1 MQKELKILLEIECLS
16 GNGSQKIKQDLI
28 KNNYS
33 KELEYL
39 LKVALDPFLTTK
51 LHKLEVLEESPYLVS
66 DDQDIFERFK
76 DLTERLFI
84 APAAND
90 KFREEAFEL
99 VNCFPLSVDE
109 RKVLCKVLT
118 KRLNIGIGAK
128 LINKSFGKEII
139 PDPSLML
146 AQDDEDEIKKW
157 SHIIC
162 EEKYDG
168 VRVIAFVSGN
178 EVKFY
183 TRAFNEISNQYLE
196 KIGNECLA
204 LIKNSGLQGD
214 WFFDG
219 ELTDLNRKSVS
230 GKVTQMLRGKPMNS
244 IGDDL
249 IYNVFDLEY
258 ADTLKTGKGII
269 PFSIRRSTLEGV
281 FSTYKTTS
289 LTLADSF
296 LTTEKEDIY
305 AYYKKIVDN
314 GGEGVILKNPEHVY
328 ECKRSKNWI
337 KLKEVNEC
345 DLVITGWYPGEGKRE
360 GFIGGFF
367 CKDLSGTLKVKVGSG
382 FTDQDLQELSKD
394 PDSHINKVCSVLYNV
409 IINDKNNNWSLFL
422 PRFVELRH
430 DKDQADDLKEK
441 CK

>member
-1 MQKELKILLEIECLS
+1 MKKELGILLQIEECT

-51 LHKLEVLEESPYLVS
+51 LHKLPVLSASPYIAEG
-66 DDQDIFERFK
+66 DIFERFK
-76 DLTERLFI
+76 DLTERLFN

-90 KFREEAFEL
+90 KLREEAFEI
-99 VNCFPLSVDE
+99 VNCYPLTFEE
-109 RKVLCKVLT
+109 RKMLSKVLT
-118 KRLNIGIGAK
+118 KRLNIGVGAK
-128 LINKSFGKEII
+128 LINKAFNKDVI

-146 AQDDEDEIKKW
+146 ALDDEDEIKKW
-157 SHIIC
+157 SSIVC

-183 TRAFNEISNQYLE
+183 TRAFNEIPNNYLE
-196 KIGNECLA
+196 KIANECLS
-204 LIKNSGLQGD
+204 LIKNSGLQGE

-230 GKVTQMLRGKPMNS
+230 GKVTQMLKGKPMNS

-249 IYNVFDLEY
+249 IYNVFDLED

-269 PFSIRRSTLEGV
+269 PFDVRRSTLEGV
-281 FSTYKTTS
+281 FKAYKTSS
-289 LTLADSF
+289 LVLADSF
-296 LTTEKEDIY
+296 LTKEKEDIY
-305 AYYKKIVDN
+305 AYYNRIVAN
-314 GGEGVILKNPEHVY
+314 GGEGVILKNPDHVY

-337 KLKEVNEC
+337 KLKEVNDC

-360 GFIGGFF
+360 GFIGGFY
-367 CKDLSGTLKVKVGSG
+367 CEDQSGTIKVKVGAG
-382 FTDQDLQELSKD
+382 FTDKDLETLSSD
-394 PDSHINKVCSVLYNV
+394 PDSLIGSICAIQYNV
-409 IINDKNNNWSLFL
+409 IINDKKDNWSLFL
-422 PRFVELRH
+422 PRFIEVRD
-430 DKDQADDLKEK
+430 DKDKADDMSSL

>member
-1 MQKELKILLEIECLS
+1 MKKELGILLEIENAT

-51 LHKLEVLEESPYLVS
+51 LHKLPILDDAPYLE
-66 DDQDIFERFK
+66 DGDLFERFK
-76 DLTERLFI
+76 SLTEKLFL

-90 KFREEAFEL
+90 KLREEAFEI
-99 VNCFPLSVDE
+99 VNCYNLSDDE
-109 RKVLCKVLT
+109 KKILGKVLT

-128 LINKSFGKEII
+128 LINKAFNKEII

-157 SHIIC
+157 ETIVC

-168 VRVIAFVSGN
+168 VRVIAYMSGN
-178 EVKFY
+178 EIKFY
-183 TRAFNEISNQYLE
+183 TRAFNEIPNQYLE
-196 KIGNECLA
+196 KIANECLI
-204 LIKNSGLQGD
+204 LIKNSGLNGD

-230 GKVTQMLRGKPMNS
+230 GKVTQMLKGKPLDS

-249 IYNVFDLEY
+249 IYNIFDLED
-258 ADTLKTGKGII
+258 AETLKRGRGII
-269 PFSIRRSTLEGV
+269 PFDVRRSTLEGV
-281 FSTYKTTS
+281 FMTYKTSS

-296 LTTEKEDIY
+296 LTSEKEDIY
-305 AYYKKIVDN
+305 AYYNKIVAQ
-314 GGEGVILKNPEHVY
+314 GGEGVILKNPDHVY

-337 KLKEVNEC
+337 KLKEVNDC
-345 DLVITGWYPGEGKRE
+345 DLIITGWYPGEGKRE
-360 GFIGGFF
+360 GFIGGFY
-367 CKDLSGTLKVKVGSG
+367 CEDSSGTVKVKVGAG
-382 FTDQDLQELSKD
+382 FTDQDLKDLSEN
-394 PDSHINKVCSVLYNV
+394 PDSQIGKVCAIQYNV
-409 IINDKNNNWSLFL
+409 IINDKNDNWSLFL
-422 PRFVELRH
+422 PRFIEIRN
-430 DKDQADDLKEK
+430 DKDLGDNMSGL

>member
-1 MQKELKILLEIECLS
+1 MKKELGILLQIENAT
-16 GNGSQKIKQDLI
+16 GNGSQKIKQELI
-28 KNNYS
+28 KDNYS
-33 KELEYL
+33 RELEYL

-51 LHKLEVLEESPYLVS
+51 LHKLPVLEESPYILPNLELF
-66 DDQDIFERFK
+66 DRFK
-76 DLTERLFI
+76 ELTKKLFE

-90 KFREEAFEL
+90 KLREEAFEIA
-99 VNCFPLSVDE
+99 NCYDLSFDE
-109 RKVLCKVLT
+109 KKILGKVLT

-128 LINKSFGKEII
+128 LINKAFNKEII

-157 SHIIC
+157 DTIVC

-168 VRVIAFVSGN
+168 VRVIAYVSGN

-183 TRAFNEISNQYLE
+183 TRAFNEIPNQYL
-196 KIGNECLA
+196 KNIADECLI
-204 LIKNSGLQGD
+204 LIKNSGLQGE

-230 GKVTQMLRGKPMNS
+230 GKVTQMLKGKPLDS

-249 IYNVFDLEY
+249 LYNVFDLED
-258 ADTLKTGKGII
+258 AETLRSGKGII
-269 PFSIRRSTLEGV
+269 PFDVRRSTLEGV
-281 FSTYKTTS
+281 FMTYNTTS

-305 AYYKKIVDN
+305 AYYNKIVAR
-314 GGEGVILKNPEHVY
+314 GGEGVILKNPGHVY

-337 KLKEVNEC
+337 KLKEVNDC
-345 DLVITGWYPGEGKRE
+345 DLIVTGWYPGEGKRE
-360 GFIGGFF
+360 GFIGGFY
-367 CKDLSGTLKVKVGSG
+367 CEDSSGTVKVKVGAG
-382 FTDQDLQELSKD
+382 FTDQDLKDLSEN
-394 PDSHINKVCSVLYNV
+394 PDSQIGKVCAIQYNV
-409 IINDKNNNWSLFL
+409 IINDKNDNWSLFL
-422 PRFVELRH
+422 PRFIEIRN
-430 DKDQADDLKEK
+430 DKDTADDMSGL

>member
-1 MQKELKILLEIECLS
+1 
-16 GNGSQKIKQDLI
+16 
-28 KNNYS
+28 
-33 KELEYL
+33 
-39 LKVALDPFLTTK
+39 
-51 LHKLEVLEESPYLVS
+51 
-66 DDQDIFERFK
+66 
-76 DLTERLFI
+76 
-84 APAAND
+84 
-90 KFREEAFEL
+90 
-99 VNCFPLSVDE
+99 
-109 RKVLCKVLT
+109 
-118 KRLNIGIGAK
+118 
-128 LINKSFGKEII
+128 
-139 PDPSLML
+139 ML

-183 TRAFNEISNQYLE
+183 TRAFNEIPNQYLE

-204 LIKNSGLQGD
+204 LIKNSGLHGD

-230 GKVTQMLRGKPMNS
+230 GKVTQMLRGKPMND

-289 LTLADSF
+289 LTLAESF

-422 PRFVELRH
+422 PRFVEIRH
-430 DKDQADDLKEK
+430 DKEQADDLKEK

>member
-1 MQKELKILLEIECLS
+1 MKKELGILLEIENAT

-51 LHKLEVLEESPYLVS
+51 LHKLPILDDAPYLE
-66 DDQDIFERFK
+66 DGDLFERFK
-76 DLTERLFI
+76 SLTEKLFL

-90 KFREEAFEL
+90 KLREEAFEI
-99 VNCFPLSVDE
+99 VNCYNLSDDE
-109 RKVLCKVLT
+109 KKILGKVLT

-128 LINKSFGKEII
+128 LINKAFNKEII

-157 SHIIC
+157 ETIVC

-168 VRVIAFVSGN
+168 VRVIAYMSGN
-178 EVKFY
+178 EIKFY
-183 TRAFNEISNQYLE
+183 TRAFNEIPNQYLE
-196 KIGNECLA
+196 KIANECLI
-204 LIKNSGLQGD
+204 LIKNSGLNGD

-230 GKVTQMLRGKPMNS
+230 GKVTQMLKGKPLDS

-249 IYNVFDLEY
+249 IYNIFDLED
-258 ADTLKTGKGII
+258 AETLKRGRGII
-269 PFSIRRSTLEGV
+269 PFDVRRSTLEGV
-281 FSTYKTTS
+281 FMTYKTSS

-296 LTTEKEDIY
+296 LTSEKEDIY
-305 AYYKKIVDN
+305 AYYNKIVAQ
-314 GGEGVILKNPEHVY
+314 GGEGVILKNPDHVY

-337 KLKEVNEC
+337 KLKEVNDC
-345 DLVITGWYPGEGKRE
+345 DLIITGWYPGEGKRE
-360 GFIGGFF
+360 GFIGGFY
-367 CKDLSGTLKVKVGSG
+367 CEDSSGTVKVKVGAG
-382 FTDQDLQELSKD
+382 FTDQDLKDLSEN
-394 PDSHINKVCSVLYNV
+394 PDSQIGKVCAIQYNV

-422 PRFVELRH
+422 PRFIEIRN
-430 DKDQADDLKEK
+430 DKDTADDMNGL

>member
-1 MQKELKILLEIECLS
+1 MKKELGILLEIENAT

-51 LHKLEVLEESPYLVS
+51 LHKLPILDDAPYLE
-66 DDQDIFERFK
+66 DGDLFERFK
-76 DLTERLFI
+76 SLTEKLFL

-90 KFREEAFEL
+90 KLREEAFEI
-99 VNCFPLSVDE
+99 VNCYNLSDDE
-109 RKVLCKVLT
+109 KKILGKVLT

-128 LINKSFGKEII
+128 LINKAFNKEII

-157 SHIIC
+157 ETIVC

-168 VRVIAFVSGN
+168 VRVIAYMSGN
-178 EVKFY
+178 EIKFY
-183 TRAFNEISNQYLE
+183 TRAFNEIPNQYLE
-196 KIGNECLA
+196 KIANECLI
-204 LIKNSGLQGD
+204 LIKNSGLNGD
-214 WFFDG
+214 LFFDG

-230 GKVTQMLRGKPMNS
+230 GKVTQMLKGKPLDS

-249 IYNVFDLEY
+249 IYNIFDLED
-258 ADTLKTGKGII
+258 AETLKRGRGII
-269 PFSIRRSTLEGV
+269 PFDVRRSTLEGV
-281 FSTYKTTS
+281 FMTYKTSS

-296 LTTEKEDIY
+296 LTSEKEDIY
-305 AYYKKIVDN
+305 AYYNKIVAQ
-314 GGEGVILKNPEHVY
+314 GGEGVILKNPDHVY

-337 KLKEVNEC
+337 KLKEVNDC
-345 DLVITGWYPGEGKRE
+345 DLIITGWYPGEGKRE
-360 GFIGGFF
+360 GFIGGFY
-367 CKDLSGTLKVKVGSG
+367 CEDSSGTVKVKVGAG
-382 FTDQDLQELSKD
+382 FTDQDLKDLSEN
-394 PDSHINKVCSVLYNV
+394 PDSQIGKVCAIQYNV

-422 PRFVELRH
+422 PRFIEIRN
-430 DKDQADDLKEK
+430 DKDTADDMNGL

>member
-1 MQKELKILLEIECLS
+1 MKKELGILLEIEKAT
-16 GNGSQKIKQDLI
+16 GNGSQKTKQDLI

-51 LHKLEVLEESPYLVS
+51 LHKLPALEESPYQL
-66 DDQDIFERFK
+66 DGDIFERFK
-76 DLTERLFI
+76 DLTSKLFN

-90 KFREEAFEL
+90 KLREEAFEI
-99 VNCFPLSVDE
+99 VNCYPLTFEE
-109 RKVLCKVLT
+109 RKILGKVLT

-128 LINKSFGKEII
+128 LINKSFGKEVI

-146 AQDDEDEIKKW
+146 ALDDENEIKKW
-157 SHIIC
+157 GSIIC

-183 TRAFNEISNQYLE
+183 TRAFNEIPNNYLE
-196 KIGNECLA
+196 KISEECLA
-204 LIKNSGLQGD
+204 LIKNSGLQGE

-230 GKVTQMLRGKPMNS
+230 GKVTQMLKGKPMNS

-249 IYNVFDLEY
+249 IYNVFDLED
-258 ADTLKTGKGII
+258 ADTLKSGKGII
-269 PFSIRRSTLEGV
+269 PFNVRRSTLEGV
-281 FSTYKTTS
+281 FNTYKTSS
-289 LTLADSF
+289 LVLADSF
-296 LTTEKEDIY
+296 LTKEKEDIY
-305 AYYKKIVDN
+305 AYYNKIVAN

-337 KLKEVNEC
+337 KLKEVNDC

-360 GFIGGFF
+360 GFIGGFY
-367 CKDLSGTLKVKVGSG
+367 CEDKSGTIKVKVGAG
-382 FTDQDLQELSKD
+382 FTDKDLENLSKD
-394 PDSHINKVCSVLYNV
+394 PDSLAGSICAIQYNV
-409 IINDKNNNWSLFL
+409 IISDKNNNWSLFL
-422 PRFVELRH
+422 PRFIEIRN
-430 DKDQADDLKEK
+430 DKDIADDMSSL

>member
-1 MQKELKILLEIECLS
+1 MKKELGILLQIENAT
-16 GNGSQKIKQDLI
+16 GNGSQKIKQELI
-28 KNNYS
+28 KDNYS
-33 KELEYL
+33 RELEYL

-51 LHKLEVLEESPYLVS
+51 LHKLPVLEESPYLLPNLELF
-66 DDQDIFERFK
+66 DRFK
-76 DLTERLFI
+76 ELTKKLFE

-90 KFREEAFEL
+90 KLREEAFEIA
-99 VNCFPLSVDE
+99 NCYDLSLDE
-109 RKVLCKVLT
+109 KKILGKVLT

-128 LINKSFGKEII
+128 LINKAFNKEVI

-157 SHIIC
+157 DLIVC

-168 VRVIAFVSGN
+168 VRVIAYVSGN

-183 TRAFNEISNQYLE
+183 TRAFNEIPNQYL
-196 KIGNECLA
+196 KNIADECLI
-204 LIKNSGLQGD
+204 LIKNSGLQGE

-230 GKVTQMLRGKPMNS
+230 GKVTQMLKGKPLDS

-249 IYNVFDLEY
+249 LYNVFDLED
-258 ADTLKTGKGII
+258 ADTLKSGKGII
-269 PFSIRRSTLEGV
+269 PFDVRRSTLEGI
-281 FSTYKTTS
+281 FMTYNTTS

-305 AYYKKIVDN
+305 AYYNKIVAR
-314 GGEGVILKNPEHVY
+314 GGEGVILKNPGHVY

-337 KLKEVNEC
+337 KLKEVNDC
-345 DLVITGWYPGEGKRE
+345 DLIVTGWYPGEGKRE
-360 GFIGGFF
+360 GFIGGFY
-367 CKDLSGTLKVKVGSG
+367 CEDSSGTVKVKVGAG
-382 FTDQDLQELSKD
+382 FTDQDLKDLSEN
-394 PDSHINKVCSVLYNV
+394 PDSQIGKVCAIQYNV
-409 IINDKNNNWSLFL
+409 IINDKNDNWSLFL
-422 PRFVELRH
+422 PRFIEIRN
-430 DKDQADDLKEK
+430 DKDTADDMSGL

>member
-1 MQKELKILLEIECLS
+1 MKKELGILLQIERAT

-51 LHKLEVLEESPYLVS
+51 LHKLPALEESPYQL
-66 DDQDIFERFK
+66 DGDIFERFK
-76 DLTERLFI
+76 DLTSKLFN

-90 KFREEAFEL
+90 KLREEAFEI
-99 VNCFPLSVDE
+99 VNCYPLTFEE
-109 RKVLCKVLT
+109 RKILGKVLT

-128 LINKSFGKEII
+128 LINKSFGKEVI

-146 AQDDEDEIKKW
+146 ALDDEDEIKKW
-157 SHIIC
+157 GSIIC

-183 TRAFNEISNQYLE
+183 TRAFNEIPNNYLE
-196 KIGNECLA
+196 KISEECLT
-204 LIKNSGLQGD
+204 LIKNSGLQGE

-230 GKVTQMLRGKPMNS
+230 GKVTQMLKGKPMNS

-249 IYNVFDLEY
+249 IYNVFDLED
-258 ADTLKTGKGII
+258 ADTLKSGKGII
-269 PFSIRRSTLEGV
+269 PFDVRRSTLEGV
-281 FSTYKTTS
+281 FNTYKTSS
-289 LTLADSF
+289 LILADSF
-296 LTTEKEDIY
+296 LTKEKEDIY
-305 AYYKKIVDN
+305 TYYNKIVAN

-337 KLKEVNEC
+337 KLKEVNDC
-345 DLVITGWYPGEGKRE
+345 DLVVTGWYPGEGKRE
-360 GFIGGFF
+360 GYIGGFY
-367 CKDLSGTLKVKVGSG
+367 CEDKSGTIKVKVGAG
-382 FTDQDLQELSKD
+382 FTDKDLENLSKD
-394 PDSHINKVCSVLYNV
+394 PDSLAGSICAIQYNV
-409 IINDKNNNWSLFL
+409 IISDKNDNWSLFL
-422 PRFVELRH
+422 PRFIEIRN
-430 DKDQADDLKEK
+430 DKDVADDMSSL

>member
-1 MQKELKILLEIECLS
+1 MQKELRILLEIES
-16 GNGSQKIKQDLI
+16 ATGNGSQKIKQDLI

-51 LHKLEVLEESPYLVS
+51 LHKLPVLSESPYKLETN
-66 DDQDIFERFK
+66 DLFERFK
-76 DLTERLFI
+76 NLTEKLFL

-90 KFREEAFEL
+90 KLREEAFEV
-99 VNCFPLSVDE
+99 VNCYPLSEEE
-109 RKVLCKVLT
+109 RKILSKVLT

-128 LINKSFGKEII
+128 LINKAFNKEVI

-157 SHIIC
+157 DLIVC

-168 VRVIAFVSGN
+168 VRVIAFVSGE

-183 TRAFNEISNQYLE
+183 TRAFNEIPNQYLK
-196 KIGNECLA
+196 KIADECLI
-204 LIKNSGLQGD
+204 LIKNSGLNGE

-230 GKVTQMLRGKPMNS
+230 GKVTQMLKGKPLDS

-249 IYNVFDLEY
+249 LYNVFDLED

-269 PFSIRRSTLEGV
+269 PFDVRRSTLEGV
-281 FSTYKTTS
+281 FNTYKTTS

-305 AYYKKIVDN
+305 AYYNKIVAR

-337 KLKEVNEC
+337 KLKEVNDC
-345 DLVITGWYPGEGKRE
+345 DLIITGWYPGEGKRE
-360 GFIGGFF
+360 GFIGGFY
-367 CKDLSGTLKVKVGSG
+367 CEDSSGTVKVKVGAG
-382 FTDQDLQELSKD
+382 FTDQDLKDLSEN
-394 PDSHINKVCSVLYNV
+394 PDSQIGKVCAIQYNV
-409 IINDKNNNWSLFL
+409 IINDKNDNWSLFL
-422 PRFVELRH
+422 PRFIEIRN
-430 DKDQADDLKEK
+430 DKDLGDDMSGL

>member
-1 MQKELKILLEIECLS
+1 MKKELGILLEIEKAT
-16 GNGSQKIKQDLI
+16 GNGSQKTKQDLI

-51 LHKLEVLEESPYLVS
+51 LHKLPALEEPPYQL
-66 DDQDIFERFK
+66 DGDISERFK
-76 DLTERLFI
+76 DLTSKLFN

-90 KFREEAFEL
+90 KLREEAFEI
-99 VNCFPLSVDE
+99 VNCYPLTFEE
-109 RKVLCKVLT
+109 RKILGKVLT

-128 LINKSFGKEII
+128 LINKSFGKEVI

-146 AQDDEDEIKKW
+146 ALDDEDEIKKW
-157 SHIIC
+157 GSIIC

-183 TRAFNEISNQYLE
+183 TRAFNEIPNNYLE
-196 KIGNECLA
+196 KISEECLA
-204 LIKNSGLQGD
+204 LIKNSGLQGE

-230 GKVTQMLRGKPMNS
+230 GKVTQMLKGKPMNS

-249 IYNVFDLEY
+249 IYNVFDLED
-258 ADTLKTGKGII
+258 ADTLKSGKGII
-269 PFSIRRSTLEGV
+269 PFDVRRSTLEGV
-281 FSTYKTTS
+281 FNTYKTSS
-289 LTLADSF
+289 LVLADSF
-296 LTTEKEDIY
+296 LTKEKEDIY
-305 AYYKKIVDN
+305 AYYNKIVAN

-337 KLKEVNEC
+337 KLKEVNDC
-345 DLVITGWYPGEGKRE
+345 DLIITGWYPGEGKRE
-360 GFIGGFF
+360 GFIGGFY
-367 CKDLSGTLKVKVGSG
+367 CEDKSGTIKVKVGAG
-382 FTDQDLQELSKD
+382 FTDKDLENLSKD
-394 PDSHINKVCSVLYNV
+394 PDSLAGSICAIQYNV
-409 IINDKNNNWSLFL
+409 IISDKNDNWSLFL
-422 PRFVELRH
+422 PRFIEIRN
-430 DKDQADDLKEK
+430 DKDVADDMSSL